1 MTALL
6 QASYR
11 GNVKIA
17 QLLVN
22 SGANVNWSKHKQGYT
37 ALMFGALV
45 GLSHI
50 FKFIASLEKLKSLNI
65 YYHKVRKST

>member
-11 GNVKIA
+11 GNVEIA
-17 QLLVN
+17 QLLIN

-45 GLSHI
+45 RLMPMLTKKI
-50 FKFIASLEKLKSLNI
+50 VWKN
-65 YYHKVRKST
+65 